1 MGDII
6 SSVTVDSL
14 YIALPLEAHD
24 KIRQLVAFAT
34 GRASER
40 SIFVSSKLSRQ
51 PVNQAPDEHV
61 SIVPGLKPAQCFRT
75 LFKTYRNAFRT
86 CRGERRT
93 RSW

>member
-1 MGDII
+1 MSEIGGWCF
-6 SSVTVDSL
+6 
-14 YIALPLEAHD
+14 
-24 KIRQLVAFAT
+24 RQPVRRSHVSAFAT

-40 SIFVSSKLSRQ
+40 SIFVRSKLSRH

-61 SIVPGLKPAQCFRT
+61 SIVPVSKPAQCLRT

-86 CRGERRT
+86 CRGERRI